1 MTVLTNPAGQTCTVS
16 NGSGTVGSANVT
28 SVAVSCSK
36 RASYTVGGTVSGL
49 SGTVVLQ
56 DNGGDNLSVG
66 ANGTFTFATALVSGA
81 AYSVTVKTNPAG
93 QTCTV
98 SSGSGTVGSAN
109 VTNVAVSC
117 ANAASY
123 TVGGTVS
130 GLSGTVVLQDNS
142 ADDLSLSAS
151 GTFTFA
157 TALPGGAAYSVTV
170 KTNPS
175 GQSCTVSERVG
186 HGGLGQRD
194 QRGGLLRGF
203 SYVRRG

>member
-1 MTVLTNPAGQTCTVS
+1 M
-16 NGSGTVGSANVT
+16 
-28 SVAVSCSK
+28 
-36 RASYTVGGTVSGL
+36 SGL

-66 ANGTFTFATALVSGA
+66 ANGTFTFATALVGGA
-81 AYSVTVKTNPAG
+81 AYSVTVKTNPSG
-93 QTCTV
+93 QSCTV
-98 SSGSGTVGSAN
+98 SNGSGTVGSAN

-142 ADDLSLSAS
+142 ADDLSLTAS

-157 TALPGGAAYSVTV
+157 TALAGRGGVQRDGEDQPV
-170 KTNPS
+170 RPVLH
-175 GQSCTVSERVG
+175 GVRRVG

-194 QRGGLLRGF
+194 QRRGLLRGF